1 MKSKKLIFVISI
13 FLFIQNVFCQST
25 EIVIDEKDD
34 VSLIEID
41 RLIRE
46 TEYDEALNQLKI
58 YMEKNPLKFDLAQRR
73 VNKIM
78 NARKEYS
85 ALANRLIQLI
95 QTDPGND
102 KEIYEITTKLEE
114 FEKNPSDENLK
125 FIADLKLSAE
135 FNYFRSL
142 FMEIQQESARL
153 TNEGKYVE
161 AVEKTKEGFSL
172 YKKEFFEKWK
182 DYSKITNNVNAVLST
197 VDSLYAQFA
206 SKDFNKKLSESVG
219 AFEKSIVAEKHVD
232 SLKNLDECILHF
244 NELGE
249 IINGL
254 NESVE
259 KLLEVFEST
268 QELDEDVTDAS
279 FIPFYTRFIL
289 GVASIE
295 NSGSLGALKKEWQF
309 YMNKMIVALESSIN
323 QKYQSYYSL
332 HKESVFKNVAFV
344 NGEKNQHSFEVIKN
358 NSDILEKLYNLDSS
372 IFKDSAIKNAYVKS
386 KCLVLLNDSIVDLC
400 KKAEQIDVNEKF
412 ESPNQIISKI
422 SKLNEIVGNR
432 SDLILDQK
440 EEFIQYEKLSLTDW
454 DSLEKK
460 YNSYL
465 SEIFTAKE
473 KISLKGWNS
482 LDNFYKTENEAI
494 CVEFK
499 EKMETANFVHAGIY
513 ETLDYKTQSNLVKNP
528 DEVFTYFEKFTKKNH
543 KESEAEIV
551 HFYPDVC
558 VSVFSSLLKNIEVNI
573 EETEKNKLSMQKD
586 FESFGKENVSDEIVQ
601 VVSHILSL
609 FDETKSTLENYKNS
623 SMELLSL
630 NEQKIVQSQLAQNEA
645 DLRFSE
651 AENALK
657 NEKFDIARKKLQDSL
672 SKYEEALNIQNNS
685 LLREECDKKL
695 FALGNEISKQ
705 ENQIVVVEVRQLK
718 NQARDA
724 YFNGRFEDAEK
735 YLSQASNRWFVT
747 NIEPDEEIENLK
759 GLVHNA
765 ILMHTGREVLPVDP
779 LYPEISQLLDFA
791 YQYFNEGV
799 EANKQGK
806 KDECE
811 ALLDKAL
818 EKTQNIQITHPIHQE
833 AALLTLKINRLKDPK
848 KFASEF
854 DQKIKAAKAMCKN
867 KSTQKEGYTN
877 LLDYYALDPNY
888 KGLKDLI
895 YQVEIDIGIRQKK
908 VENTEKK
915 QSQNYVVD
923 AKKLFDKAGDDEEK
937 LKKALDKINQA
948 IRLNPDNK
956 DATALKDKITTKI
969 GGTTS
974 TVLSTEDERMYQ
986 LAVKKLQQNDIIGAN
1001 AITMQLLKKK
1011 QNVSSKKIKDLKN
1024 KIDARL

>member
-1 MKSKKLIFVISI
+1 MKSKKLIFIIAI
-13 FLFIQNVFCQST
+13 FLLFQNVYCQSA
-25 EIVIDEKDD
+25 ENLIDEKDD
-34 VSLIEID
+34 VSLTQID
-41 RLIRE
+41 KLIRE
-46 TEYDEALNQLKI
+46 TEYDEALNQLRV

-78 NARKEYS
+78 KARKEYS
-85 ALANRLIQLI
+85 SLANRLIQI
-95 QTDPGND
+95 IKTDPGND
-102 KEIYEITTKLEE
+102 KEIYEITTMLEE
-114 FEKNPSDENLK
+114 FEKSPSDENLK

-161 AVEKTKEGFSL
+161 AVLKTKEGFFL
-172 YKKEFFEKWK
+172 YQKDFFEKWK
-182 DYSKITNNVNAVLST
+182 DYSEITNNVNSVLLN
-197 VDSLYAQFA
+197 VDSLYAQV
-206 SKDFNKKLSESVG
+206 SDKDFTKRISVAVE
-219 AFEKSIVAEKHVD
+219 AFEKSIVAEKYED
-232 SLKNLDECILHF
+232 SVKKLEECIFAF

-254 NESVE
+254 NDSVE
-259 KLLEVFEST
+259 ELLKVYEST
-268 QELDEDVTDAS
+268 QEIDKDVTDAS

-289 GVASIE
+289 GVTSIE
-295 NSGSLGALKKEWQF
+295 NSGSLGALKKEWQY
-309 YMNKMIVALESSIN
+309 YMQKMVVALEQSVN

-332 HKESVFKNVAFV
+332 YKESVFNNIAIV
-344 NGEKNQHSFEVIKN
+344 NGEKNNYSFEVIKN
-358 NSDILEKLYNLDSS
+358 NTELIEKLYSLDST
-372 IFKDSAIKNAYVKS
+372 IFKDSFIKNAYVKS
-386 KCLVLLNDSIVDLC
+386 ECLVLLNVSVFELC

-412 ESPNQIISKI
+412 ETANQIINKI
-422 SKLNEIVGNR
+422 SKLNEIVGSK
-432 SDLILDQK
+432 SDLILEQK
-440 EEFIQYEKLSLTDW
+440 DAYIEYEKLSFTDW
-454 DSLEKK
+454 DSLVKK

-465 SEIFTAKE
+465 GELITVKD
-473 KISLKGWNS
+473 KLNLKGLSS
-482 LDNFYKTENEAI
+482 LENYYKSENETI
-494 CVEFK
+494 CMQVK
-499 EKMETANFVHAGIY
+499 EKMEVANNVHSGIF
-513 ETLDYKTQSNLVKNP
+513 ETLDYKTQTNLVKNP
-528 DEVFTYFEKFTKKNH
+528 KDFFTYFKKKNQ
-543 KESEAEIV
+543 KTESSEIA

-558 VSVFSSLLKNIEVNI
+558 VSVFSSLLEDIDFNI

-586 FESFGKENVSDEIVQ
+586 FESFGKGNESEEVVK
-601 VVSHILSL
+601 VVSHILNL
-609 FDETKSTLENYKNS
+609 FDETKITLEKYKKDS
-623 SMELLSL
+623 LELLSL
-630 NEQKIVQSQLAQNEA
+630 NEQKIIQAQLAQNEA

-672 SKYEEALNIQNNS
+672 SKYEEALNIQNNV

-695 FALGNEISKQ
+695 FALGNEISRQ

-791 YQYFNEGV
+791 YQYFNEGI

-818 EKTQNIQITHPIHQE
+818 EKTQNIQITYPIHQE

-848 KFASEF
+848 KFAAEF
-854 DQKIKAAKAMCKN
+854 DQKIKAAKSMCKN
-867 KSTQKEGYTN
+867 KATQKEGYTN

-923 AKKLFDKAGDDEEK
+923 ARKLFEKAGNDEEK

-956 DATALKDKITTKI
+956 EATALKDKITTKI

-986 LAVKKLQQNDIIGAN
+986 LAVKKLQQNDVIGAN

-1011 QNVSSKKIKDLKN
+1011 QNGSSKKIKDLKN